1 MHSNFTTTILLL
13 PLMTIAHW
21 MRPTAVLPYTDIET
35 DHVYS
40 DFSHDLGTMLAPQLL
55 HFSLF
60 LWYQVS

>member
-1 MHSNFTTTILLL
+1 
-13 PLMTIAHW
+13 MTIAHW
-21 MRPTAVLPYTDIET
+21 MRPTAMLPYTDIET